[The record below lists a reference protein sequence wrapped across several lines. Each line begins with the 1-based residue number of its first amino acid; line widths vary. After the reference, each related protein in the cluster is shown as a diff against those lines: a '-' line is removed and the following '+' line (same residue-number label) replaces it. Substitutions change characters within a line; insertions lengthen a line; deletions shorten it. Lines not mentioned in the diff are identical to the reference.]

1 MHIIIGIINIINNGF
16 KVDDLRECLQ
26 KYGFGKRQ
34 LKGKQKPNQCE
45 NKKNSQQPVSD
56 G

>member
-1 MHIIIGIINIINNGF
+1 ML
-16 KVDDLRECLQ
+16 KVEKKYRQKLRQ

-34 LKGKQKPNQCE
+34 LKGKQKPDQRENQ
-45 NKKNSQQPVSD
+45 KNSQQPVAD